1 LTYKT
6 AFPILPLIKEIL
18 IKKGDLNKMNE
29 FKSVSIWHKETV
41 LEELSARLIKRG
53 FNTVILDNADTIRDF
68 ISKTIPVDA
77 TVGLGGS
84 VTLRETGI
92 DVLLKLRGNTVFDHW
107 DSSMNSGENLD
118 ARRKQLTSD
127 YFLTSINAVTIDG
140 DLVNIDGVGNRVAA
154 MIFGPKHV
162 IAIVGYNK
170 IARNVDEAIWRIKNI
185 ASAKN
190 SKRLGLNTPCAK
202 TGFCVDCKPS
212 VSICRITTIID
223 YKPMLTEFTIILTP
237 LDLGY

>member
-1 LTYKT
+1 
-6 AFPILPLIKEIL
+6 
-18 IKKGDLNKMNE
+18 
-29 FKSVSIWHKETV
+29 V
-41 LEELSARLIKRG
+41 LEELSAKLIKRG
-53 FNTVILDNADTIRDF
+53 FNPVILNTVDTIKDF
-68 ISKTIPVDA
+68 ISKTIPEDA

-92 DVLLKLRGNTVFDHW
+92 DVLLKSRGNTVFDHW
-107 DSSMNSGENLD
+107 DSGKSSGENLD

-140 DLVNIDGVGNRVAA
+140 ELVNIDGVGNRVAA

-170 IARNVDEAIWRIKNI
+170 IASSIDEAIGRTKNI

-190 SKRLGLNTPCAK
+190 CKRLGLNTPCAK
-202 TGFCVDCKPS
+202 TGFCMDCKPS
-212 VSICRITTIID
+212 VSICRITTIIA

>member
-1 LTYKT
+1 
-6 AFPILPLIKEIL
+6 
-18 IKKGDLNKMNE
+18 MNE
-29 FKSVSIWHKETV
+29 FESVSIWHKQAV
-41 LEELSARLIKRG
+41 LEELSAKLIKRG
-53 FNTVILDNADTIRDF
+53 FTPVILNTTDKIKDF

-92 DVLLKLRGNTVFDHW
+92 DILLKSRGNTVFDHW
-107 DSSMNSGENLD
+107 DSSKSSEENLD
-118 ARRKQLTSD
+118 TRRKQLTSD
-127 YFLTSINAVTIDG
+127 YFLTSINAVTTDG
-140 DLVNIDGVGNRVAA
+140 ELVNIDGAGNRVAA
-154 MIFGPKHV
+154 MIFGPRHV

-170 IARNVDEAIWRIKNI
+170 IASSMDEAIWRTKNI

-190 SKRLGLNTPCAK
+190 CKRLGLSTPCAK
-202 TGFCVDCKPS
+202 TGFCADCKPS
-212 VSICRITTIID
+212 ISICRITAIID